1 MSNDGLPGQGSFF
14 NPYQRQ
20 AEAIRHRQ
28 RGAVPAPPPLKP
40 GETLPTAQDFG
51 PEPTNVMEM
60 LVTMEVV
67 KQVQTL
73 PKQLQEFIKITQV
86 KAYALNI
93 LPPLYVTSAKG
104 WERYWEK
111 GEMELKAKIQMAV
124 RQGIAAVQRD
134 PLRETSALPHERQPI
149 AEATLNQ
156 IKRLLRND
164 ALTWYTVI
172 PALKHALRSTQ
183 RPSTAAG
190 DAQGDRAST
199 APATAESSGGEVFD
213 WDAHPLHQRGW

>member
-1 MSNDGLPGQGSFF
+1 MSTDDLPGQSSFF

-20 AEAIRHRQ
+20 AEAIRNRQ
-28 RGAVPAPPPLKP
+28 RGAIPAPPSLKP
-40 GETLPTAQDFG
+40 GEKLPTAQNFG

-104 WERYWEK
+104 WERYWDK
-111 GEMELKAKIQMAV
+111 GEMELKAKIQTAV

-134 PLRETSALPHERQPI
+134 PLRETSALPHEREPI
-149 AEATLNQ
+149 AEATLSQ
-156 IKRLLRND
+156 IKRLLHND
-164 ALTWYTVI
+164 SLTWYTVI
-172 PALKHALRSTQ
+172 PALKHALRSAQHSSSPGRTV
-183 RPSTAAG
+183 
-190 DAQGDRAST
+190 QGDHPVDS
-199 APATAESSGGEVFD
+199 ATVDAGSGEAFD